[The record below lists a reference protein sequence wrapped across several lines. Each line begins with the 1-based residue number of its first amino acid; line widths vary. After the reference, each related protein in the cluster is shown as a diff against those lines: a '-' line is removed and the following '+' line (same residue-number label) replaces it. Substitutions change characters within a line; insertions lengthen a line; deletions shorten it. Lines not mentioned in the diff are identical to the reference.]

1 MGKRFN
7 LAGGTLMVAAMLVAA
22 TVSAEPLPRFEEDL
36 AGMDGEALA
45 ELYKQPFVWHLA
57 HGQYINEVCS
67 HDLQFSPGEEQR
79 PVHDAAETERIILEQ
94 VDDLRPII
102 PAIPPPW
109 EWFTVVDA
117 FGNTGLDLFLDAMGG
132 FDSGFFSVPLLHL
145 FDFRGSKLNGNELN
159 YYFFG
164 MAMTHQGFNWW
175 QISAVECVTTQRAVG
190 VPDTLPMQMPTVR
203 AARWQPTRPCG
214 SGVCPGCRGR
224 SPAEAC
230 FRELEQSLLPSDF
243 RHTVSEHGCR
253 NPWNLAAH
261 RTSTSLV
268 RYLPILALAGCNAV
282 SPSETSAVNVT
293 ASASAVA
300 ANGAPGPAAVV
311 TKTLSAKAN
320 APSREGGGVEKG
332 SGSGFGS
339 GTSHPAQRPPLLTGR
354 VSVAGSLPR
363 EIVVRRV
370 RMNYGRFRLC
380 YESGRRSNP
389 QLKGRITIELTI
401 GRSGAVSRAKS
412 VDEDGHNRD
421 GTTMPDRKVV
431 QCVVQLFR
439 GLDFPSPESGVV
451 EVRYSID
458 FSSEKSMR

>member
-1 MGKRFN
+1 MMQPLVMRRLYSCSVALPAPAEEVSASGNSGTVIATFRRWHEVCLRLCEPTRAKEIMGKRFN

-214 SGVCPGCRGR
+214 SGVCPG
-224 SPAEAC
+224 
-230 FRELEQSLLPSDF
+230 
-243 RHTVSEHGCR
+243 
-253 NPWNLAAH
+253 
-261 RTSTSLV
+261 
-268 RYLPILALAGCNAV
+268 
-282 SPSETSAVNVT
+282 
-293 ASASAVA
+293 
-300 ANGAPGPAAVV
+300 
-311 TKTLSAKAN
+311 
-320 APSREGGGVEKG
+320 
-332 SGSGFGS
+332 
-339 GTSHPAQRPPLLTGR
+339 
-354 VSVAGSLPR
+354 
-363 EIVVRRV
+363 
-370 RMNYGRFRLC
+370 
-380 YESGRRSNP
+380 
-389 QLKGRITIELTI
+389 
-401 GRSGAVSRAKS
+401 
-412 VDEDGHNRD
+412 
-421 GTTMPDRKVV
+421 
-431 QCVVQLFR
+431 
-439 GLDFPSPESGVV
+439 
-451 EVRYSID
+451 
-458 FSSEKSMR
+458 